1 MKVSE
6 LREMSSEEVQNRLE
20 ELHEEFFNLRFQHVA
35 GQLTSPHSLAAGA
48 ARYCQ
53 GAHGAQRALPWNSS
67 PSRWEVGWKMAK
79 QKRVRRQAEGRVLKA
94 SNIKTRI
101 VAVEQRIPHALYGR
115 IIRRTAKF
123 VAHDEREESQV
134 GDLVRIEECR
144 PMSKTKRWRLVD
156 VLERQ

>member
-1 MKVSE
+1 
-6 LREMSSEEVQNRLE
+6 
-20 ELHEEFFNLRFQHVA
+20 
-35 GQLTSPHSLAAGA
+35 
-48 ARYCQ
+48 
-53 GAHGAQRALPWNSS
+53 
-67 PSRWEVGWKMAK
+67 MAK
-79 QKRVRRQAEGRVLKA
+79 QKRGRRQVEGRVLKA
-94 SNIKTRI
+94 NNVKTRI
-101 VAVEQRIPHALYGR
+101 VAIEQRIPHALYGR

>member
-1 MKVSE
+1 
-6 LREMSSEEVQNRLE
+6 
-20 ELHEEFFNLRFQHVA
+20 
-35 GQLTSPHSLAAGA
+35 
-48 ARYCQ
+48 
-53 GAHGAQRALPWNSS
+53 
-67 PSRWEVGWKMAK
+67 MAK

-115 IIRRTAKF
+115 VIRRTAKF

>member
-1 MKVSE
+1 
-6 LREMSSEEVQNRLE
+6 
-20 ELHEEFFNLRFQHVA
+20 
-35 GQLTSPHSLAAGA
+35 
-48 ARYCQ
+48 
-53 GAHGAQRALPWNSS
+53 
-67 PSRWEVGWKMAK
+67 MAK

>member
-1 MKVSE
+1 
-6 LREMSSEEVQNRLE
+6 
-20 ELHEEFFNLRFQHVA
+20 
-35 GQLTSPHSLAAGA
+35 
-48 ARYCQ
+48 
-53 GAHGAQRALPWNSS
+53 
-67 PSRWEVGWKMAK
+67 MAK
-79 QKRVRRQAEGRVLKA
+79 QKRGRRQAEGRVLKA

-115 IIRRTAKF
+115 VIRRTAKF

-144 PMSKTKRWRLVD
+144 PLSKTKRWRLVN

>member
-1 MKVSE
+1 
-6 LREMSSEEVQNRLE
+6 
-20 ELHEEFFNLRFQHVA
+20 
-35 GQLTSPHSLAAGA
+35 
-48 ARYCQ
+48 
-53 GAHGAQRALPWNSS
+53 
-67 PSRWEVGWKMAK
+67 MAK
-79 QKRVRRQAEGRVLKA
+79 QKRVRRLAEGRVLKA

-115 IIRRTAKF
+115 VIRRTAKF

-156 VLERQ
+156 VLQRQ

>member
-1 MKVSE
+1 
-6 LREMSSEEVQNRLE
+6 
-20 ELHEEFFNLRFQHVA
+20 
-35 GQLTSPHSLAAGA
+35 
-48 ARYCQ
+48 
-53 GAHGAQRALPWNSS
+53 
-67 PSRWEVGWKMAK
+67 MAE
-79 QKRVRRQAEGRVLKA
+79 QKKSRRQAEGRVLKA
-94 SNIKTRI
+94 NNIKTRI

-123 VAHDEREESQV
+123 VAHDERGESQV

>member
-1 MKVSE
+1 
-6 LREMSSEEVQNRLE
+6 
-20 ELHEEFFNLRFQHVA
+20 
-35 GQLTSPHSLAAGA
+35 
-48 ARYCQ
+48 
-53 GAHGAQRALPWNSS
+53 
-67 PSRWEVGWKMAK
+67 MAK
-79 QKRVRRQAEGRVLKA
+79 QKRDRRQAEGRVLKA
-94 SNIKTRI
+94 NNVKTRI

-156 VLERQ
+156 ILERQ

>member
-1 MKVSE
+1 MD
-6 LREMSSEEVQNRLE
+6 
-20 ELHEEFFNLRFQHVA
+20 
-35 GQLTSPHSLAAGA
+35 
-48 ARYCQ
+48 
-53 GAHGAQRALPWNSS
+53 
-67 PSRWEVGWKMAK
+67 
-79 QKRVRRQAEGRVLKA
+79 RRQAEGRVLKA
-94 SNIKTRI
+94 NNVKTRI

-156 VLERQ
+156 ILERQ

>member
-1 MKVSE
+1 
-6 LREMSSEEVQNRLE
+6 
-20 ELHEEFFNLRFQHVA
+20 
-35 GQLTSPHSLAAGA
+35 
-48 ARYCQ
+48 
-53 GAHGAQRALPWNSS
+53 
-67 PSRWEVGWKMAK
+67 MAK
-79 QKRVRRQAEGRVLKA
+79 QKTGRRQAEGRVLKA

-123 VAHDEREESQV
+123 VAHDEREESQI